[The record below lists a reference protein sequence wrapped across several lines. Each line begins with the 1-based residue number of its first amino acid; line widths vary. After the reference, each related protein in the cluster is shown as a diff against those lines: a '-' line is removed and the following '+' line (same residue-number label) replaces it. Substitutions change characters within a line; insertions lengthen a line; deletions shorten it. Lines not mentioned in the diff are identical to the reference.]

1 MLDIVIK
8 KMAKEHIEDVY
19 NVEKNCFSTP
29 WSVQSLSYEL
39 ENENA
44 IFFVA
49 VLNEHVVGYI
59 CAHCVCRECYIC
71 NIAVLPEH
79 RKRKIATC
87 LLAFF
92 IDSFQKNCDFI
103 SLEVRKSNLNAIKLY
118 ENFGF
123 KKVGLRKDF
132 YVKPKEDAI
141 IMTLY
146 S

>member
-59 CAHCVCRECYIC
+59 GAHCVCRECYIC
-71 NIAVLPEH
+71 NIAVLP
-79 RKRKIATC
+79 KYLKQKIAT
-87 LLAFF
+87 
-92 IDSFQKNCDFI
+92 
-103 SLEVRKSNLNAIKLY
+103 
-118 ENFGF
+118 
-123 KKVGLRKDF
+123 
-132 YVKPKEDAI
+132 
-141 IMTLY
+141 
-146 S
+146 